1 MTTPPPSLPPIP
13 GLHRRDPEHRY
24 WLGEVEFP
32 VSVTGVLGCL
42 KSDYA
47 MERIKATCATWE
59 PRGNSCHRA
68 LELMMGT
75 TRGTPWGVEQVRHA
89 IAELGALAVGDY
101 SDWIQPLLEHDR
113 WNQVQVIA
121 SERPTCCLARRV
133 AGTFDTAYLD
143 PALPIPASRLTVV
156 TGPARILADLK
167 TLGENGS
174 TYDTR
179 AQIGGYMALE
189 ATHGHW
195 YDFGQTIWARPGST
209 TFSPLYSRSECLLA
223 WAGAWATWRA
233 RSAEPGFI

>member
-1 MTTPPPSLPPIP
+1 MTTPHIWLPPIP

-32 VSVTGVLGCL
+32 VSVTGVIGCM

-47 MERIKATCATWE
+47 MERIEATRATWE

-68 LELMMGT
+68 LELMTSSASLAAPHDWDAMLT
-75 TRGTPWGVEQVRHA
+75 
-89 IAELGALAVGDY
+89 ELRKLEAGPYA
-101 SDWIQPLLEHDR
+101 DWIQPLITHDR
-113 WNQVQVIA
+113 WHSLQVIA

-133 AGTFDTAYLD
+133 AGTFDTAYID
-143 PALPIPASRLTVV
+143 ESGR
-156 TGPARILADLK
+156 RILADLK

-195 YDFGQTIWARPGST
+195 YDYGQTIWARPGNT
-209 TFSPLYSRSECLLA
+209 TFSPLYSRAECLLA

-233 RSAEPGFI
+233 RDSEPGFV

>member
-1 MTTPPPSLPPIP
+1 MTTPSTWLPPIP

-32 VSVTGVLGCL
+32 VSVTGVLGVL

-47 MERIKATCATWE
+47 MDRIEATRATWE

-68 LELMMGT
+68 LELFLKSGAMV
-75 TRGTPWGVEQVRHA
+75 GVEGQGIPFRAMVDKMADLADGDHA
-89 IAELGALAVGDY
+89 
-101 SDWIQPLLEHDR
+101 DWIQPLITHDR
-113 WNQVQVIA
+113 WHGLQVIA
-121 SERPTCCLARRV
+121 SERPTCCVARGV
-133 AGTFDTAYLD
+133 AGTFDTAYID
-143 PALPIPASRLTVV
+143 EQGRRV
-156 TGPARILADLK
+156 LADLK

-174 TYDTR
+174 AYDTR

-209 TFSPLYSRSECLLA
+209 SFSPLYSRSECLLA

-233 RSAEPGFI
+233 RSAEPAPF